1 MEYHESTLQQDMTE
15 PLMQQDE
22 KGNISFEEDDDL
34 TPRNTSQNGSLG
46 VVWLS
51 TTVAVWGS
59 FQFGCCVHY
68 SSPTQ
73 TAIRKDLNLSLAEYS
88 VFASILAIGAM
99 IGGITSGHI
108 SNFIGRKGTMRVA
121 AIFCIIGWLAIGF
134 AEGVL
139 LLDIGRMCTGYGIG
153 VFSYVVPVF
162 IAEIAPKDLRGGFTS
177 SNELMIQVG
186 GSITYLLG
194 TVLTWRML
202 ALVGLIPSL
211 MLILGMFF
219 VPESPRWLV
228 MVGQQRE
235 FEASLQRLRGKDAD
249 ISFEASEIQEYTE
262 KLQQMP
268 KIRLLDLFQKRYLH
282 SVIIGVGLMLFKQFG
297 GISAIGSYASA
308 TLELAGFSSGKFG
321 TIVIG
326 LCQIPVTIIA
336 VALMDRCGRRP
347 LLLVS
352 SVGTFL
358 GTFLIGLAF
367 YLKDHELVLKLIPMM
382 VLAGVLIYFWS
393 FASGIGSASW
403 VIMSEIFPLNVK
415 GAAGSL
421 AIWANWFGSWTVSY
435 TFNYLISWSSSG
447 AFFLYSAVSAAAIL
461 FVAKLVPETRRRTLE
476 EIQAHMLFSNSH
488 S

>member
-1 MEYHESTLQQDMTE
+1 MEYHESTRQQDMTE
-15 PLMQQDE
+15 PLIRQDE
-22 KGNISFEEDDDL
+22 KGSIISEEDDDL
-34 TPRNTSQNGSLG
+34 KPENPSQKGSPG
-46 VVWLS
+46 VEWLS
-51 TTVAVWGS
+51 TAIAVWGS
-59 FQFGCCVHY
+59 FQFGCCLNLQVHY
-68 SSPTQ
+68 TSPTQ

-88 VFASILAIGAM
+88 VFASVLAIGAM
-99 IGGITSGHI
+99 IGGLTSGHI
-108 SNFIGRKGTMRVA
+108 SDLIGRKGTMRVA
-121 AIFCIIGWLAIGF
+121 AAFCIVGWLAIGF
-134 AEGVL
+134 TEGVL
-139 LLDIGRMCTGYGIG
+139 LLDLGRMCTGYGIG
-153 VFSYVVPVF
+153 IFSYVVPVF

-177 SNELMIQVG
+177 LNELMIQVG

-268 KIRLLDLFQKRYLH
+268 QIRILDLFQKRYLH

-297 GISAIGSYASA
+297 GMSAIGSYASA

-326 LCQIPVTIIA
+326 LCQIPVTTIA

-367 YLKDHELVLKLIPMM
+367 YLK
-382 VLAGVLIYFWS
+382 IYLWS
-393 FASGIGSASW
+393 LASGIGSASW

-421 AIWANWFGSWTVSY
+421 AIWANWFGSWAVSY

-447 AFFLYSAVSAAAIL
+447 TFFLYSAVSAAAIL

>member
-1 MEYHESTLQQDMTE
+1 MEYHESTRQQDMTE
-15 PLMQQDE
+15 PLIRQDE
-22 KGNISFEEDDDL
+22 KGSIISEEDDDL
-34 TPRNTSQNGSLG
+34 KPENPSQKGSPG
-46 VVWLS
+46 VEWLS
-51 TTVAVWGS
+51 TAIAVWGS
-59 FQFGCCVHY
+59 FQFGCCLNLQVHY
-68 SSPTQ
+68 TSPTQ

-88 VFASILAIGAM
+88 VFASVLAIGAM
-99 IGGITSGHI
+99 IGGLTSGHI
-108 SNFIGRKGTMRVA
+108 SDLIGRKGTMRVA
-121 AIFCIIGWLAIGF
+121 AAFCIVGWLAIGF
-134 AEGVL
+134 TEGVL
-139 LLDIGRMCTGYGIG
+139 LLDLGRMCTGYGIG
-153 VFSYVVPVF
+153 IFSYVVPVF

-177 SNELMIQVG
+177 LNELMIQVG

-219 VPESPRWLV
+219 VPESPRWL
-228 MVGQQRE
+228 
-235 FEASLQRLRGKDAD
+235 
-249 ISFEASEIQEYTE
+249 EYTE

-268 KIRLLDLFQKRYLH
+268 QIRILDLFQKRYLH

-297 GISAIGSYASA
+297 GMSAIGSYASA

-326 LCQIPVTIIA
+326 LCQIPVTTIA

-382 VLAGVLIYFWS
+382 VLAGVLIYLWS
-393 FASGIGSASW
+393 LASGIGSASW

-421 AIWANWFGSWTVSY
+421 AIWANWFGSWAVSY

-447 AFFLYSAVSAAAIL
+447 TFFLYSAVSAAAIL

>member
-1 MEYHESTLQQDMTE
+1 MEYHESTLQQDMTK

-34 TPRNTSQNGSLG
+34 TSRNTSQNGSLG

-51 TTVAVWGS
+51 TTVAAWGS
-59 FQFGCCVHY
+59 FQFGCCLNLQVHY

-73 TAIRKDLNLSLAEYS
+73 TAIRKDLKLSLAEYS

-99 IGGITSGHI
+99 IGGLTSGHI

-134 AEGVL
+134 AE
-139 LLDIGRMCTGYGIG
+139 
-153 VFSYVVPVF
+153 VPVF

-177 SNELMIQVG
+177 LNELMIQVG
-186 GSITYLLG
+186 GSITDLLG

-282 SVIIGVGLMLFKQFG
+282 SVIIAVGLMLFKQFG

-347 LLLVS
+347 LLLIS

-358 GTFLIGLAF
+358 GTFLIGVAF

-403 VIMSEIFPLNVK
+403 VIMSEIFPLNIK

-421 AIWANWFGSWTVSY
+421 AIWANWFGSWTVAY
-435 TFNYLISWSSSG
+435 TFNYLISWSRSG
-447 AFFLYSAVSAAAIL
+447 TFFLYSAVSAAAIL

>member
-1 MEYHESTLQQDMTE
+1 MTE
-15 PLMQQDE
+15 PLIRQDE
-22 KGNISFEEDDDL
+22 KGSIISEEDDDFK
-34 TPRNTSQNGSLG
+34 PENPSQKGSPG
-46 VVWLS
+46 VEWLS
-51 TTVAVWGS
+51 TAIAVWGS

-68 SSPTQ
+68 TSPTQ

-88 VFASILAIGAM
+88 VFASVLAIGAM
-99 IGGITSGHI
+99 IGGLTSGHI
-108 SNFIGRKGTMRVA
+108 SDLIGRKGTMRVA
-121 AIFCIIGWLAIGF
+121 AAFCIVGWLAIGF

-153 VFSYVVPVF
+153 IFSYVVPVF

-177 SNELMIQVG
+177 LNELMIQVG

-211 MLILGMFF
+211 MLIFGMFF

-268 KIRLLDLFQKRYLH
+268 KIRILDLFQKRYLH

-297 GISAIGSYASA
+297 GMSAIGSYASA

-326 LCQIPVTIIA
+326 LCQIPVTTIA

-367 YLKDHELVLKLIPMM
+367 YLKVTNPPPIPPK
-382 VLAGVLIYFWS
+382 S
-393 FASGIGSASW
+393 
-403 VIMSEIFPLNVK
+403 
-415 GAAGSL
+415 
-421 AIWANWFGSWTVSY
+421 
-435 TFNYLISWSSSG
+435 
-447 AFFLYSAVSAAAIL
+447 
-461 FVAKLVPETRRRTLE
+461 
-476 EIQAHMLFSNSH
+476 
-488 S
+488 

>member
-1 MEYHESTLQQDMTE
+1 MEYHESTRQQDMTE
-15 PLMQQDE
+15 PLIRQDE
-22 KGNISFEEDDDL
+22 KGSIISEEDDDL
-34 TPRNTSQNGSLG
+34 KPENPSQKGSPG
-46 VVWLS
+46 VEWLS
-51 TTVAVWGS
+51 TAIAVWGS

-68 SSPTQ
+68 TSPTQ

-88 VFASILAIGAM
+88 VFASVLAIGAM
-99 IGGITSGHI
+99 IGGLTSGHI
-108 SNFIGRKGTMRVA
+108 SDLIGRKGTMRVA
-121 AIFCIIGWLAIGF
+121 AAFCIVGWLAIGF
-134 AEGVL
+134 TEGVL
-139 LLDIGRMCTGYGIG
+139 LLDLGRMCTGYGIG
-153 VFSYVVPVF
+153 IFSYVVPVF

-177 SNELMIQVG
+177 LNELMIQVG

-268 KIRLLDLFQKRYLH
+268 QIRILDLFQKRYLH

-297 GISAIGSYASA
+297 GMSAIGSYASA

-326 LCQIPVTIIA
+326 LCQIPVTTIA

-382 VLAGVLIYFWS
+382 VLAGVLIYLWS
-393 FASGIGSASW
+393 LASGIGSASW

-421 AIWANWFGSWTVSY
+421 AIWANWFGSWAVSY

-447 AFFLYSAVSAAAIL
+447 TFFLYSAVSAAAIL

>member
-1 MEYHESTLQQDMTE
+1 MINFEIYIMR
-15 PLMQQDE
+15 E
-22 KGNISFEEDDDL
+22 K
-34 TPRNTSQNGSLG
+34 
-46 VVWLS
+46 
-51 TTVAVWGS
+51 
-59 FQFGCCVHY
+59 
-68 SSPTQ
+68 
-73 TAIRKDLNLSLAEYS
+73 
-88 VFASILAIGAM
+88 
-99 IGGITSGHI
+99 
-108 SNFIGRKGTMRVA
+108 
-121 AIFCIIGWLAIGF
+121 
-134 AEGVL
+134 
-139 LLDIGRMCTGYGIG
+139 
-153 VFSYVVPVF
+153 VPVF
-162 IAEIAPKDLRGGFTS
+162 IAEIAPKDLRGGFAS

-235 FEASLQRLRGKDAD
+235 FETSLQRLRGKDAD

-282 SVIIGVGLMLFKQFG
+282 SVIIAVGLMLFKQFG

-347 LLLVS
+347 LLLIS

-358 GTFLIGLAF
+358 GTFLIGVAF

-382 VLAGVLIYFWS
+382 VLAGVLIYLWS

-403 VIMSEIFPLNVK
+403 VIMSEIFPLNIK

-421 AIWANWFGSWTVSY
+421 AIWANWFGSWVVSY
-435 TFNYLISWSSSG
+435 TFNYLIRWSSSG

-461 FVAKLVPETRRRTLE
+461 FVGKLVPETRRRTLE

>member
-1 MEYHESTLQQDMTE
+1 MTE
-15 PLMQQDE
+15 PLIRQDE
-22 KGNISFEEDDDL
+22 KGSIISEEDDDFK
-34 TPRNTSQNGSLG
+34 PENPSQKGSPG
-46 VVWLS
+46 VEWLS
-51 TTVAVWGS
+51 TAIAVWGS

-68 SSPTQ
+68 TSPTQ

-88 VFASILAIGAM
+88 VFASVLAIGAM
-99 IGGITSGHI
+99 IGGLTSGHI
-108 SNFIGRKGTMRVA
+108 SDLIGRKGTMRVA
-121 AIFCIIGWLAIGF
+121 AAFCIVGWLAIGF

-153 VFSYVVPVF
+153 IFSLKVPVF

-177 SNELMIQVG
+177 LNELMIQVG

-211 MLILGMFF
+211 MLIFGMFF

-249 ISFEASEIQEYTE
+249 ISFEASEIQ
-262 KLQQMP
+262 
-268 KIRLLDLFQKRYLH
+268 
-282 SVIIGVGLMLFKQFG
+282 IGVGLMLFKQFG
-297 GISAIGSYASA
+297 GMSAIGSYASA

-326 LCQIPVTIIA
+326 LCQIPVTTIA

-382 VLAGVLIYFWS
+382 VLAGVLIYLWS
-393 FASGIGSASW
+393 LASGIGSASW
-403 VIMSEIFPLNVK
+403 VIMSE

-421 AIWANWFGSWTVSY
+421 AIWANWFGSWAVSY

-447 AFFLYSAVSAAAIL
+447 TFFLYSAVSAAAIL

>member
-73 TAIRKDLNLSLAEYS
+73 TAIRKDLKLSLAEVWS
-88 VFASILAIGAM
+88 FFFSQLKFILLSICFHIGNWGDDWGAYKRAYLQF
-99 IGGITSGHI
+99 HWKE
-108 SNFIGRKGTMRVA
+108 RTMRVA

-139 LLDIGRMCTGYGIG
+139 LLDIGRMCTDMELEY
-153 VFSYVVPVF
+153 FLMWEKVPVF

-219 VPESPRWLV
+219 CPGVSKMAAFGMRKMTDVL
-228 MVGQQRE
+228 G
-235 FEASLQRLRGKDAD
+235 F
-249 ISFEASEIQEYTE
+249 QEYTE

-358 GTFLIGLAF
+358 GTFLIGVAF

-421 AIWANWFGSWTVSY
+421 AIWANWFGSWAVSY